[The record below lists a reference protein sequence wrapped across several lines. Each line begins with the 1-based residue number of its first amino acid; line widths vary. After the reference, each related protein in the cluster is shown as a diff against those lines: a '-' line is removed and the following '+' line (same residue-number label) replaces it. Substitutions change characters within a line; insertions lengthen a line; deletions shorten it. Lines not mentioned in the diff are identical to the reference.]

1 MSDLLAKCDWLN
13 GDVLVLTLPQDPSS
27 IHVRL
32 FDSKHAPRKVYV
44 PESYPKQWELGAD
57 YLRLGKENAKLREL
71 IRHMWCCMNKE
82 YTEIGLDFICNY
94 CGKCEYNNSCGECA
108 FGDRMRELGIEVD
121 K

>member
-57 YLRLGKENAKLREL
+57 YQRLNDENAKLREL
-71 IRHMWCCMNKE
+71 VDELWALAYGYVYDE
-82 YTEIGLDFICNY
+82 SELDRAR
-94 CGKCEYNNSCGECA
+94 EL
-108 FGDRMRELGIEVD
+108 MRELGIEVGE
-121 K
+121 

>member
-71 IRHMWCCMNKE
+71 
-82 YTEIGLDFICNY
+82 
-94 CGKCEYNNSCGECA
+94 CGEMLLYIVYPYVCVGPSVLVERA
-108 FGDRMRELGIEVD
+108 RELGIEVE
-121 K
+121 